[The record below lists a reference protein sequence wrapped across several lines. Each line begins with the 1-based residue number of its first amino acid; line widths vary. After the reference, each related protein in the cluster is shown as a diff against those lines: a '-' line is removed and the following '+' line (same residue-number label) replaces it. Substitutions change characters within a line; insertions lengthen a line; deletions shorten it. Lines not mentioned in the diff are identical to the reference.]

1 MAPTASTSALQQQL
15 HLASARR
22 ATFNKTRKGANKA
35 LNWPYP
41 LTAAAA
47 RTSTIHPDR
56 LVQAGFYC
64 TPTHD
69 DPTVTTCF
77 LCEIVIGQWEEGED
91 PLYRHEAAIDEA
103 EIRCGWLDVL
113 DQSWT
118 KEGADGLALTPKEAW
133 PEIWGDHM
141 HPRGERMAWARL
153 ATFRLGWPHEGQ
165 VGVPTKEEVR
175 ESPSHH
181 TDSLLTSPRCARTD
195 RCRRVGVSARRRGRI
210 ARPVRLHLLR
220 SNGRGLGRGRRSS
233 VRSPTHSL

>member
-41 LTAAAA
+41 LTGAAA

-56 LVQAGFYC
+56 LVEAGFYC

-113 DQSWT
+113 NQSWT
-118 KEGADGLALTPKEAW
+118 KEGADGLALTPRQTW
-133 PEIWGDHM
+133 PEIWGDEM

-165 VGVPTKEEVR
+165 DGVPTKEEVR
-175 ESPSHH
+175 RPFPALCH
-181 TDSLLTSPRCARTD
+181 TS
-195 RCRRVGVSARRRGRI
+195 I
-210 ARPVRLHLLR
+210 AH
-220 SNGRGLGRGRRSS
+220 G
-233 VRSPTHSL
+233 